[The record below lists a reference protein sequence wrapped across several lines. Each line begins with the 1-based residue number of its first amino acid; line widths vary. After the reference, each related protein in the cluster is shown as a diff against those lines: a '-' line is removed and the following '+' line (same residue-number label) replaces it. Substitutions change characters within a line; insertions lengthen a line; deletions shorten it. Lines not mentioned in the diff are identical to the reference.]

1 MNASPDNQGD
11 GGLTKKGL
19 GQGSIS
25 TFGAVVVGLS
35 CCAPAYTMTAAL
47 GPAAS
52 QVDDQLPAIFIIGFL
67 PMFLV
72 AMGYMAL
79 NRAMPDSGTTFTWV
93 TRAFGPWTGWIASWG
108 LLAATILVLSNTAG
122 IAETFLFL
130 ALSQIFQ
137 NETIVV
143 IGNNPFVNIA
153 VCSLFLVIATWI
165 SYRGMQTTKGF
176 QYVMV
181 AVQVLGLV
189 WFIIAALMAANNGSN
204 PDSIP
209 IRASWFN
216 PFAIPSFS
224 DFSAGIAVSIFAYWG
239 WDTVLTMSEETQED
253 AKGSSSGKAA
263 TILIITLV
271 ALYVTIGVATVSYAG
286 VGHGPTGLNNPDMA
300 ANVFAALSHP
310 VMGPAAIV
318 LSLAVLCSAAASLQS
333 TQLSPARTLLAMG
346 HYKAIPA
353 KFAEVHPK
361 YKSPSFALIVSGV
374 IAAVF
379 YAVMRFVS
387 KDALW
392 DTITALGLMVCFY
405 YGITAFAC
413 VWYFRREAFSS
424 LKTFFMK
431 IFMPGLGGIL
441 LFIIFI
447 KTTILS
453 LDPDFGSGADIGGI
467 GLVFIMGTGLL
478 VLGVVTMIVMAFFYG
493 RSSAGKCSS
502 KAHRFC
508 RSTSKPESPAES
520 FRCLRDFF

>member
-1 MNASPDNQGD
+1 MTSNPNEPSNRDEGT
-11 GGLTKKGL
+11 GLTKKGL

-25 TFGAVVVGLS
+25 TFGAVVIGLS

-52 QVDDQLPAIFIIGFL
+52 QVDDQLPAIFIVGFL

-93 TRAFGPWTGWIASWG
+93 TRAFGPWVGWIASWG

-130 ALSQIFQ
+130 ALSQMFQ
-137 NETIVV
+137 SEVIIE

-153 VCSLFLVIATWI
+153 VCLVFLAIATWI
-165 SYRGMQTTKGF
+165 SYRGMQSTKGF

-181 AVQVLGLV
+181 GVQMLGLV
-189 WFIIAALMAANNGSN
+189 WFIIAAFMAASNGSN

-216 PFAIPSFS
+216 PFATASLG

-239 WDTVLTMSEETQED
+239 WDTILTMSEETKED
-253 AKGSSSGKAA
+253 AQGSSSGKAA
-263 TILIITLV
+263 TILILTLV
-271 ALYVTIGVATVSYAG
+271 TLYTIIGVATVSY
-286 VGHGPTGLNNPDMA
+286 VGIGTGPTGLGNPAMA

-310 VMGPAAIV
+310 VMGGGAIV
-318 LSLAVLCSAAASLQS
+318 LSFAVLCSAAASLQS

-353 KFAEVHPK
+353 RFAKVHPK
-361 YKSPSFALIVSGV
+361 YQSPSFAIVVSGV

-379 YAVMRFVS
+379 YAVMRLVS

-392 DTITALGLMVCFY
+392 DTITALGLLVCFY

-413 VWYFRREAFSS
+413 VWYFRQEAFHSA
-424 LKTFFMK
+424 KVFFMK

-441 LFIIFI
+441 LFIILI
-447 KTTILS
+447 KTTISS

-467 GLVFIMGTGLL
+467 GLVFIMGVG
-478 VLGVVTMIVMAFFYG
+478 VLTIGVITMIVMSVLYRPFFRG
-493 RSSAGKCSS
+493 EVLKQGTPLLKLE
-502 KAHRFC
+502 K
-508 RSTSKPESPAES
+508 
-520 FRCLRDFF
+520 